1 MNIILFDDLYAEN
14 SLPADDYRALHIK
27 KVLRLKAG
35 DRFTAG
41 VINAQKGEATL
52 LSMTAEEIV
61 FSFQANGDERAG
73 LYPVTLLVAQVRPI
87 SMRRILREAVS
98 LGVGRLVLVSTD
110 TGEKSYAQ
118 AKLYEEGEYR
128 SILIDGAMQSGC
140 TGVSDVSF
148 SASVEEAL
156 AALSPEG
163 ERIVLDNKR
172 VGEPLSAMTIAGC
185 PVVLAIGGE
194 RGFSD
199 RERDLFAEHGFRFA
213 TLGSR
218 ILRTETAVSAG
229 LAVLLGRMGLL

>member
-140 TGVSDVSF
+140 TGVSEVSF
-148 SASVEEAL
+148 CASVGEAI

-172 VGEPLSAMTIAGC
+172 VGEPLSTMTIAGR
-185 PVVLAIGGE
+185 PVVLAIGG
-194 RGFSD
+194 D
-199 RERDLFAEHGFRFA
+199 RK
-213 TLGSR
+213 S
-218 ILRTETAVSAG
+218 V
-229 LAVLLGRMGLL
+229 V